1 MQHTRTTSPRFR
13 KDVSYTNI
21 SLKQMRTCAA
31 YTMSCHLSDRI
42 ECRSNVGH
50 EHLTMTHYK
59 ATFSRVC
66 VDLGN
71 GKCD

>member
-1 MQHTRTTSPRFR
+1 
-13 KDVSYTNI
+13 
-21 SLKQMRTCAA
+21 MRTCAA